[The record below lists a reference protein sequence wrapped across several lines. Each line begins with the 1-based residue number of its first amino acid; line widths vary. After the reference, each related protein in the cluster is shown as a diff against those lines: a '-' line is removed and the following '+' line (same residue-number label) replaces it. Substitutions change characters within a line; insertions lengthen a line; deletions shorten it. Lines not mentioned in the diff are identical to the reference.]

1 VLLRSKGVVVSDRG
15 KVIREGWQVRIGKMS
30 ESKLADDAS
39 LRINILSKPGLTTG
53 SGTSRD
59 DTCLHGPVGSRCI
72 GGMSPIQALIWNVR
86 TFLRM
91 QREMTNGRH
100 HEEECRCRSEG
111 RSRECATQRVG
122 RRKGRFACRIY
133 EVSMCRIDDSE
144 GCCGRSGALGRRC
157 PRAAVAQ

>member
-59 DTCLHGPVGSRCI
+59 DTCLRTRRQSVYRRHEPNTGFDMERENL
-72 GGMSPIQALIWNVR
+72 SPDA
-86 TFLRM
+86 
-91 QREMTNGRH
+91 
-100 HEEECRCRSEG
+100 
-111 RSRECATQRVG
+111 
-122 RRKGRFACRIY
+122 KGND
-133 EVSMCRIDDSE
+133 EWQT
-144 GCCGRSGALGRRC
+144 
-157 PRAAVAQ
+157 P